1 MHRRSGLAV
10 VFTLLIFARTALGQ
24 EQPPVTTLQSLVE
37 QLEKN
42 NPEIRAARFRFE
54 AATKRPS
61 QVATLPEPKLTLANV
76 GVGQPFSGLG
86 VSEFAYR
93 GIGFSQEIP
102 FRKAGFGC

>member
-1 MHRRSGLAV
+1 MRRCSGLAV

-61 QVATLPEPKLTLANV
+61 QVATLPEPKLTSCHEAAFTGCDSARAQANS
-76 GVGQPFSGLG
+76 GQCRRRSAL
-86 VSEFAYR
+86 
-93 GIGFSQEIP
+93 
-102 FRKAGFGC
+102 FGARCQ